1 MKRKNLVKKDVTVTQ
16 VRCNFAMIAKLQTAN
31 SRHVEKWR
39 MPSAKSDNNTAV
51 IEQIAVGNR
60 NNVTR
65 GNKFPLFQSF
75 SQEPSQAYQVV
86 IDDILYHLS

>member
-1 MKRKNLVKKDVTVTQ
+1 
-16 VRCNFAMIAKLQTAN
+16 
-31 SRHVEKWR
+31 